1 MLVTIIYNT
10 DFRSEAKSLKTEVIN
25 EWSDAS
31 VNMMGIRDAIN
42 NARYQVQLDGAVVY
56 SGQTAVD
63 NTTVIN
69 SIKDR
74 L

>member
-10 DFRSEAKSLKTEVIN
+10 DYRTEARALKEDIVN

-31 VNMMGIRDAIN
+31 VNMMGINDTIN
-42 NARYQVQLDGAVVY
+42 KAKYQIQLDGSVVY
-56 SGQTAVD
+56 SGVNTTD
-63 NTTVIN
+63 NTTIIN
-69 SIKDR
+69 SIKER

>member
-10 DFRSEAKSLKTEVIN
+10 DYRDEANSLKSDVLD
-25 EWSDAS
+25 EWSDAN

>member
-10 DFRSEAKSLKTEVIN
+10 DYRTEARALKEDIVN

-31 VNMMGIRDAIN
+31 VNMMGIKDAIN
-42 NARYQVQLDGAVVY
+42 NAKYQIQLDGAVVY
-56 SGQTAVD
+56 SGQSAGN
-63 NTTVIN
+63 NTTIIN
-69 SIKDR
+69 SIKER

>member
-31 VNMMGIRDAIN
+31 VNLMGIRDASN
-42 NARYQVQLDGAVVY
+42 NAKYQVQLDGAVVY
-56 SGQTAVD
+56 SGQSAVD

>member
-10 DFRSEAKSLKTEVIN
+10 DYRSEANSLKLDIIN

-42 NARYQVQLDGAVVY
+42 NARYQIQLDGSVVY
-56 SGQTAVD
+56 SGV
-63 NTTVIN
+63 NTTDNN
-69 SIKDR
+69 SIIDLIEER

>member
-10 DFRSEAKSLKTEVIN
+10 DYRDEANSLKSDVIN
-25 EWSDAS
+25 EWSDVS
-31 VNMMGIRDAIN
+31 VNMMGIRDTIN
-42 NARYQVQLDGAVVY
+42 NAKYQIQLDGAVVY

>member
-10 DFRSEAKSLKTEVIN
+10 DYRDEANSLKLDIIN

-42 NARYQVQLDGAVVY
+42 NARYQIQLDGSVVY
-56 SGQTAVD
+56 SGV
-63 NTTVIN
+63 NTTDNN
-69 SIKDR
+69 SIIDLIEER

>member
-25 EWSDAS
+25 EWSYAS

-42 NARYQVQLDGAVVY
+42 NAKYQIQLDGAVVY

>member
-31 VNMMGIRDAIN
+31 VNLMGIRDAIN
-42 NARYQVQLDGAVVY
+42 NAKYQVQLDGAVVY
-56 SGQTAVD
+56 SGQSAVD

>member
-10 DFRSEAKSLKTEVIN
+10 DYRDEANSLKSDVIN
-25 EWSDAS
+25 EWSDVS

-42 NARYQVQLDGAVVY
+42 NAKYQIQLDGAVVY

>member
-10 DFRSEAKSLKTEVIN
+10 DYRSEANSLKLDVIN

-31 VNMMGIRDAIN
+31 VNMMGIKDSIN
-42 NARYQVQLDGAVVY
+42 KAKYQIQLDGSVVY
-56 SGQTAVD
+56 SGV
-63 NTTVIN
+63 NTTSNSIIIN
-69 SIKDR
+69 SIKER